1 MAMKRMLLLLVS
13 ASLFG
18 CAGAQD
24 GPVPNNPQEA
34 SAMTDSSATEDG
46 LIQGL
51 ATVRY
56 QDLEGGFWGLIADD
70 GQKYDPLELDEALQ
84 QDGLRVRFS
93 ARPDPDR
100 MSTHMWGQIV
110 ELVEIEAVE

>member
-1 MAMKRMLLLLVS
+1 MKPLLFVFLIIGL
-13 ASLFG
+13 AA
-18 CAGAQD
+18 CAGAPDASPIPAIQES
-24 GPVPNNPQEA
+24 PV
-34 SAMTDSSATEDG
+34 MTEPADPSED

-70 GQKYDPLELDEALQ
+70 GQKYDPLVLDEALQ
-84 QDGLRVRFS
+84 VDGLRVRFS

-110 ELVEIEAVE
+110 EILEIEAVD

>member
-1 MAMKRMLLLLVS
+1 MKPLLIVLIASSLS
-13 ASLFG
+13 A
-18 CAGAQD
+18 CAGGPETTTPPSRQESPAMAD
-24 GPVPNNPQEA
+24 GPIQNE
-34 SAMTDSSATEDG
+34 G

-51 ATVRY
+51 ATVHY
-56 QDLEGGFWGLIADD
+56 QDIEGGFWGLIADD

>member
-1 MAMKRMLLLLVS
+1 MKPMLFVFMF
-13 ASLFG
+13 FG
-18 CAGAQD
+18 LTACAGAPD
-24 GPVPNNPQEA
+24 ASLAPTLQE
-34 SAMTDSSATEDG
+34 SPAMTESTDPSEE
-46 LIQGL
+46 LIQGF

-70 GQKYDPLELDEALQ
+70 GQKYDPLALDEALQ
-84 QDGLRVRFS
+84 VDGLRVRFS

-110 ELVEIEAVE
+110 EVVEISAVDE